1 MLPPAA
7 CLGPRPV
14 SPSRASRE
22 GIQSRSEGKPC
33 SHRPEELSAAPSGPQ
48 AGCGAHLAVRG
59 AHLAVRGSAPG
70 RGERPR
76 VGSSAAAVYS
86 AY

>member
-59 AHLAVRGSAPG
+59 SAPG